1 MVCPIKDQINRKNLD
16 TATEYPY
23 ESLYRPWSWVLSSFS
38 NLFLFAFVFIIAYIL
53 YRKRKRSGDKATV
66 SYRRVVVREGEE
78 GKVNV
83 LVTGAGGCM
92 GTHLVDCLL
101 KDGGYNV
108 HCLDLHIP
116 LEHERNGEVCSYTQ
130 TDICS
135 YDDLQ
140 ISVRGMQAVFHTA
153 DISPQ
158 DGFVKKKDFH
168 YFNVTGTEN
177 IIKACK
183 ECNVKRL
190 IYTSTATVVVGQNWK
205 SENVDESTPYPE
217 RPLNVYL
224 HTKAISERLVLEAGA
239 KDGLLSCA
247 MRPAAVLFSV
257 HNRYMQDLLTQ
268 TMFVVKG
275 LNYGMS
281 YVSAA
286 SAAQAHVLA
295 EKNLRD
301 GPTSTAAGKAYNIGS
316 KERVQCHDLYGEL
329 ASDEES
335 IWGQPPPHEIPMWA
349 LTLIAYINHFS
360 YKLTGATLVYKCLSP
375 LFLDDFAV
383 EQSFSSARAH
393 QELGWEEPR
402 GWKEIIQELVKEHRA
417 EKEGKKEQ

>member
-1 MVCPIKDQINRKNLD
+1 M
-16 TATEYPY
+16 
-23 ESLYRPWSWVLSSFS
+23 
-38 NLFLFAFVFIIAYIL
+38 L
-53 YRKRKRSGDKATV
+53 YRKRKQSGGKATV
-66 SYRRVVVREGEE
+66 SHRRVEVREGEE

-92 GTHLVDCLL
+92 GTHLVDRLL

-116 LEHERNGEVCSYTQ
+116 LEHERNGQVCSYTQ
-130 TDICS
+130 ADICN
-135 YDDLQ
+135 YGDLQ
-140 ISVRGMQAVFHTA
+140 ISMQGMQAVFHTA

-158 DGFVKKKDFH
+158 DGFVKKKDVH
-168 YFNVTGTEN
+168 HFNVTGTEN

-190 IYTSTATVVVGQNWK
+190 IYTSTAVVVVGQNWK
-205 SENVDESTPYPE
+205 RENVDESTPYPE
-217 RPLNVYL
+217 RPLNVYVR
-224 HTKAISERLVLEAGA
+224 TKAISERLVLEASV
-239 KDGLLSCA
+239 KDGLVACA
-247 MRPAAVLFSV
+247 MRPATILCSA
-257 HNRYMQDLLTQ
+257 HNRYIQDLLTQ

-275 LNYGMS
+275 TDYGMT
-281 YVSAA
+281 YVSAG

-301 GPTSTAAGKAYNIGS
+301 GPTSTAAGKAYNLGS
-316 KERVQCHDLYGEL
+316 KERVLCRDLYGEL

-349 LTLIAYINHFS
+349 LTLLAYINYFS
-360 YKLTGATLVYKCLSP
+360 YKLAGTTLVYRCLSP
-375 LFLDDFAV
+375 LFLDSFSV
-383 EQSFSSARAH
+383 EQSFSSARAQ
-393 QELGWEEPR
+393 QELGWEQPH

-417 EKEGKKEQ
+417 DKEGKKEQ